1 MAASLQSKKQ
11 CLEASAAAFRR
22 VGEQQADG
30 RERDREDTRGLDA
43 AISTSVS

>member
-11 CLEASAAAFRR
+11 CLEASAGAFRR
-22 VGEQQADG
+22 VEQQADG
-30 RERDREDTRGLDA
+30 RERDREDTRVLDA